1 MCWSVGGIGNIEHSF
16 SESSYIQFDYAGQIT
31 LVFVIHNV
39 KHFLFCYEYDI
50 KLATACKKHYAIYFF
65 ETFRFAPVF
74 LLLLL
79 DRQKKK
85 ERYKISAW
93 RSLRAP
99 NYRKCAGQG
108 ILNRRRSL
116 HTGAGNFQDTSQS
129 EDTRKLQIL
138 C

>member
-85 ERYKISAW
+85 K
-93 RSLRAP
+93 
-99 NYRKCAGQG
+99 
-108 ILNRRRSL
+108 
-116 HTGAGNFQDTSQS
+116 
-129 EDTRKLQIL
+129 DTRYLRGVACVHLTTGNAQDRAF
-138 C
+138 